1 MREPPT
7 ATSEEREELTRL
19 QAAVAASGDILYQW
33 DLGSD
38 SLRCSQGAARV
49 LGIASLEGGM
59 RGEAFERRV
68 NPEDLPARRLAL
80 ADHLARRERYD
91 CEYRIRADNGEF
103 RWLHD
108 RGAAEFGPDGKPARL
123 AGVLRL
129 IATGEESARRLE
141 HLASH
146 DGLTGHYSRARL
158 REFLEHSLA
167 YAARYGIP
175 GGYLAIGIDK
185 LALLSETFD
194 EHTVNRIVFEVGRR
208 LDRCLHASDVI
219 GRLDEDS
226 FGVIVSQCS
235 EEALPAIAEKISAS
249 VRATAVDTPSGPL
262 HVTVSIGS
270 VGFPY
275 GARTAHEVMA
285 KGEIALRAARQGG
298 RDNHV
303 LYRRP
308 AEDRRDDWRR
318 VEIFEEV
325 AAALR
330 EDRLLFAYQP
340 VVAAASREAVYYECL
355 MRMRRDG
362 GELLPAA
369 SFIPVVEQLGL
380 IRTVDRKALELAV
393 ADLDRHPGVM
403 LAVNVSSITAFDRM
417 WLRLLTALVG
427 GRPDIAERLMIEI
440 TETAAM
446 PDVEEMARFASAVR
460 SLGCKVALDDFG
472 AGYSSFRQL
481 KTLPLDLVKIDG
493 AYVRQVADNLDN
505 QLFVRT
511 LVGLAEGLGLSTVAE
526 CVEREEDAALLASQ
540 GVTYLQGWRFGKPTT
555 EPAWRA
561 PAALAGQ
568 EPRLKAADRCGLKS
582 A

>member
-1 MREPPT
+1 MRTVREAKT
-7 ATSEEREELTRL
+7 ATGEKHEELTRL

-38 SLRCSQGAARV
+38 SLRCSQGAARI
-49 LGIASLEGGM
+49 LGIAGLEEGM
-59 RGEAFERRV
+59 RGEAFEHRV

-80 ADHLARRERYD
+80 AEHLARRERFD
-91 CEYRIRADNGEF
+91 CEYRIRADDGGF
-103 RWLHD
+103 RWVQD
-108 RGAAEFGPDGKPARL
+108 RGAAEFGPDGKPTRL

-129 IATGEESARRLE
+129 IAAGEERARRLE
-141 HLASH
+141 HLASR
-146 DGLTGHYSRARL
+146 DSLTGHYSRGRL

-167 YAARYGIP
+167 HAARYGVP

-185 LALLSETFD
+185 LALLSEAFD
-194 EHTVNRIVFEVGRR
+194 EHTVSQLVLEVGRR

-226 FGVIVSQCS
+226 FGAILSQCG
-235 EEALPAIAEKISAS
+235 EEALPAIAEKIGAS
-249 VRATAVDTPSGPL
+249 VRASAVDTPSGPL

-270 VGFPY
+270 VVFPY

-308 AEDRRDDWRR
+308 ADDRRDDRGHL
-318 VEIFEEV
+318 EIFEEV

-330 EDRLLFAYQP
+330 DDRLIFAYQP
-340 VVAAASREAVYYECL
+340 VVAAADREVAFYECL
-355 MRMRRDG
+355 MRLRRDD

-369 SFIPVVEQLGL
+369 SFIPIVEQLGL

-393 ADLDRHPGVM
+393 ADLDRHRGIK

-427 GRPDIAERLMIEI
+427 SRHDLAERLMIEI

-446 PDVEEMARFASAVR
+446 PDVEEMARFTSAVR

-493 AYVRQVADNLDN
+493 TFVRHVADNLDN

-511 LVGLAEGLGLSTVAE
+511 LVGLAEGLGLGTVAE
-526 CVEREEDAALLASQ
+526 GVEREEDAALLARQ
-540 GVTYLQGWRFGKPTT
+540 GVSYLQGWRFGKPTI

-561 PAALAGQ
+561 CAGQ
-568 EPRLKAADRCGLKS
+568 GARLKTADCGLKS